1 MSEIKVNSIKGVGAS
16 TAAITVNNTD
26 GTCTANITNNLSN
39 RNLLIN
45 GEFRVNQRGD
55 QTGITSSS
63 YTLDRWN
70 LSPANGGTWSVSQS
84 TDTPDGFA
92 NSIKLDCTTANTS
105 LASGAYILFR
115 QKLEGQ
121 DVQAFAKGTSSAKQ
135 FAVSFYVKTNKSG
148 VYTVELRDNNNSRTC
163 SKTFTVSDANWNRYT
178 LSFPADT
185 TGAFNNNND
194 SLQLNFWLGAGSTF
208 TSGTLQTTW
217 GSQTNANRISSSN
230 VNIADSTSN
239 EWYITGVQLEV
250 GSVATDFE
258 HRSFADELLRCYRY
272 FQILSSNT
280 SAGLNQHSRY
290 PILGNSTNSAI
301 WYAYHKATMR
311 VKPSLV
317 KSGITTSTM
326 DIFNYSAGSTATFNN
341 MVIAEGDENHSQ
353 IVCTT
358 TNNFAVAQIGS
369 WRWSNNA
376 DCYFAVDSEL

>member
-1 MSEIKVNSIKGVGAS
+1 MSTLKVDGIRSNSATS
-16 TAAITVNNTD
+16 DAITLADN

-39 RNLLIN
+39 RNVLIN

-148 VYTVELRDNNNSRTC
+148 VYTAELRDNDNSRTC
-163 SKTFTVSDANWNRYT
+163 AKTFTVSDANWNRYT
-178 LSFPADT
+178 LIFPADT
-185 TGAFNNNND
+185 TGVFGNDNGD
-194 SLQLNFWLGAGSTF
+194 SLQLNFWLGAGSNF

-217 GSQTNANRISSSN
+217 GSQTHANRISSSN

-239 EWYITGVQLEV
+239 EFFLTGVQLEV
-250 GSVATDFE
+250 DNTGSGVATDFE
-258 HRSFADELLRCYRY
+258 HRSFGQELDLCQRY
-272 FQILSSNT
+272 YFKET
-280 SAGLNQHSRY
+280 ATVY
-290 PILGNSTNSAI
+290 PATGYGNNPSTNCLGVLGQPC
-301 WYAYHKATMR
+301 TMR
-311 VKPSLV
+311 ATP
-317 KSGITTSTM
+317 
-326 DIFNYSAGSTATFNN
+326 TATFGSTSYWGSGPTGGGQSPSYSYVYGQTTGGNGPR
-341 MVIAEGDENHSQ
+341 IAG
-353 IVCTT
+353 
-358 TNNFAVAQIGS
+358 
-369 WRWSNNA
+369 
-376 DCYFAVDSEL
+376 YELSAEL